1 MEKRKLYPKKQAK
14 EEEHFLSIICLID
27 WETKKDGKIRIIIC
41 ALSTAKGRLLKM
53 KKSFKWFIGI
63 MVLLILAVGSMYLVD
78 YNRMQKN
85 QPVLFSTWGYD
96 YTTPESEKGKTGNQA
111 GNQTENQ
118 TENSNTSG
126 GEPFEKEQLL
136 TYQQGDHEMRFR
148 LPKDWKYEIL
158 SQSGDFYEYGIRF
171 HLADVEKNMT
181 FYCYSNRFGVCGTG
195 LETKMILL
203 ESGMEAEIGY

>member
-1 MEKRKLYPKKQAK
+1 M
-14 EEEHFLSIICLID
+14 
-27 WETKKDGKIRIIIC
+27 
-41 ALSTAKGRLLKM
+41 
-53 KKSFKWFIGI
+53 
-63 MVLLILAVGSMYLVD
+63 
-78 YNRMQKN
+78 
-85 QPVLFSTWGYD
+85 
-96 YTTPESEKGKTGNQA
+96 
-111 GNQTENQ
+111 
-118 TENSNTSG
+118 
-126 GEPFEKEQLL
+126 L

-203 ESGMEAEIGY
+203 ESGMEAEIGYYDGSEDWSYVSFFNIDVKLAAINNGITGAEAKKALEILKIFQYQ